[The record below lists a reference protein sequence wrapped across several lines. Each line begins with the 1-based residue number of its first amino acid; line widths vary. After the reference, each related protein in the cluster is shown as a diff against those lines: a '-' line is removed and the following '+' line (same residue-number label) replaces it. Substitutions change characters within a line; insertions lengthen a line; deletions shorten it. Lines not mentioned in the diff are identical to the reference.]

1 MPWYQYLALYIASWV
16 AEAGTGAARDLQL
29 DPSLLLW
36 QGNFESGGRFD
47 AMKREGYWTAMK
59 RDYYSYGVF
68 QINEKWAQALY
79 NDRALLGATNSTN
92 TPTPPSDPAPVG
104 AWRGPLTAKPGS
116 LLYGLINYDH
126 FIRYCHVFFAV
137 SGTTDFAPKSATSI
151 PSYVDH
157 QDVLASHDL
166 STRVHNIATNLVIPP
181 LAILCREYWAAG
193 SMQGMLAAIK
203 GNYGEAWLK
212 QGVNSWSAS
221 VTQASKIAGTRIG
234 GVSSPSPGGATVTM

>member
-1 MPWYQYLALYIASWV
+1 
-16 AEAGTGAARDLQL
+16 
-29 DPSLLLW
+29 
-36 QGNFESGGRFD
+36 
-47 AMKREGYWTAMK
+47 
-59 RDYYSYGVF
+59 
-68 QINEKWAQALY
+68 
-79 NDRALLGATNSTN
+79 
-92 TPTPPSDPAPVG
+92 
-104 AWRGPLTAKPGS
+104 
-116 LLYGLINYDH
+116 
-126 FIRYCHVFFAV
+126 
-137 SGTTDFAPKSATSI
+137 
-151 PSYVDH
+151 
-157 QDVLASHDL
+157 LASHDL